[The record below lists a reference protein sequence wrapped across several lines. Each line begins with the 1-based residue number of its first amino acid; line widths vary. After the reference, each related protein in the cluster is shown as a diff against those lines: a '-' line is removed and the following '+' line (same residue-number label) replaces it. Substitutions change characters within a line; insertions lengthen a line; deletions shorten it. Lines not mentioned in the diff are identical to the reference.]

1 MRGAQPSTPNPQTQT
16 LNPKPQTLN
25 RSKRMRAK
33 QRLTNRPEITASPRD
48 GKEEG
53 EVHQSFAMQGSAFCY
68 NGIAKANEDC
78 EVLILSVKDWAS
90 AQRFETAIQLLDLAY
105 LLQRVPELER
115 ASKREINGLCAT
127 SQTGSY
133 GAGETI
139 LCSEL
144 SRKHVFLI
152 KDGQSVLRQG
162 RGGGK
167 KKKTG
172 ASKNPDQVKRQCG
185 ACSGSGTMGGTN
197 AGKGL
202 SDKVALCKECKGT
215 GYIVEQSSKGS
226 GMSMDVLTLQRGSLL
241 RHGMVDGDF
250 DDYEIHVK
258 TSLRLVFIKREAWDE
273 VTSKQR
279 KLHGAG
285 LQRGNTMVEET
296 AQIDKG
302 SRMASMLA
310 QNQQTMDRIFE
321 NQKAGKMI
329 DVEQVKLFQKEL
341 TLEQRASLVG
351 VREYSKRAR
360 ELKVLLG
367 ERLVEEP
374 FKKEYV
380 TSEKDIKR
388 KTCSLAP
395 ASTIKNPFM
404 LDRMG
409 GDGAAGLMGEQ
420 QAKEALLESMLQLGS
435 GSLNDL
441 GGLGGMAG
449 ISVLKLSGADVEK
462 AHNLKNQVR
471 AALGTASRGI
481 KTGFDHRIRLPYG
494 NAYVLNERQS
504 RIFAALQE
512 LYVVAEGLDEEDDD
526 AVSLHPPPSAPPHL
540 PSAAT
545 NNPGGSP
552 PRSPPARGG
561 FEGSNL
567 PPIKGSSRKKPR
579 KKALLDLS
587 GLIAE
592 FESRGLYKENKTSQ
606 EVCDLQVICKS
617 DVGAVMRGAVGD
629 KHFVGRSALI
639 EIVARVAKILQV
651 PLDGKQ
657 NGHRMVPRLNII
669 SAAEASQSP
678 RRASPPKTARD
689 GSRTR
694 RLGGGGG
701 GFSWQ
706 SPYTAREHARDNT
719 EAVNQLDSIRLL
731 KTTRFL

>member
-1 MRGAQPSTPNPQTQT
+1 
-16 LNPKPQTLN
+16 
-25 RSKRMRAK
+25 
-33 QRLTNRPEITASPRD
+33 
-48 GKEEG
+48 
-53 EVHQSFAMQGSAFCY
+53 
-68 NGIAKANEDC
+68 
-78 EVLILSVKDWAS
+78 
-90 AQRFETAIQLLDLAY
+90 
-105 LLQRVPELER
+105 
-115 ASKREINGLCAT
+115 
-127 SQTGSY
+127 
-133 GAGETI
+133 
-139 LCSEL
+139 
-144 SRKHVFLI
+144 
-152 KDGQSVLRQG
+152 
-162 RGGGK
+162 
-167 KKKTG
+167 
-172 ASKNPDQVKRQCG
+172 
-185 ACSGSGTMGGTN
+185 MGGAN

-215 GYIVEQSSKGS
+215 GCIVEQSSKGS
-226 GMSMDVLTLQRGSLL
+226 GMSMDVLRLQRGSLL
-241 RHGMVDGDF
+241 RPGMVDGDF

-258 TSLRLVFIKREAWDE
+258 TGLRLVFIKREAWDE

-285 LQRGNTMVEET
+285 LLRGNTMVEET
-296 AQIDKG
+296 VQIDKG

-321 NQKAGKMI
+321 KQKAGKTI
-329 DVEQVKLFQKEL
+329 EVEQVKLFPKEL
-341 TLEQRASLVG
+341 TLEQRASLIG

-360 ELKVLLG
+360 ELKFLLG
-367 ERLVEEP
+367 ERPIEEP

-404 LDRMG
+404 LDSKAR
-409 GDGAAGLMGEQ
+409 DDAGLMGEE
-420 QAKEALLESMLQLGS
+420 QAKEVILESMLQLGP

-441 GGLGGMAG
+441 GGGRGMVG
-449 ISVLKLSGADVEK
+449 IPILKLSGADVEK
-462 AHNLKNQVR
+462 AQNLKNQVR
-471 AALGTASRGI
+471 VALGTASEGI
-481 KTGFDHRIRLPYG
+481 RTGFDHKIRLPYG
-494 NAYVLNERQS
+494 NAYVLNERQA

-512 LYVVAEGLDEEDDD
+512 LYVVAEGLDEAEDDVD
-526 AVSLHPPPSAPPHL
+526 SLHPPPPPLPPL
-540 PSAAT
+540 PSAST
-545 NNPGGSP
+545 TKPGVSP

-561 FEGSNL
+561 VDASNL
-567 PPIKGSSRKKPR
+567 PPIKGSSRKPR
-579 KKALLDLS
+579 KKQLLDLG
-587 GLIAE
+587 GLITE

-629 KHFVGRSALI
+629 KHYVGRSALI
-639 EIVARVAKILQV
+639 EIVARVAKLLQV

-669 SAAEASQSP
+669 SAVEASQSP

-719 EAVNQLDSIRLL
+719 EAVNQLDNIRLL